1 MAPKWIFGFL
11 PTLGLK
17 NGFRSELSRQNR
29 ERREAEEVN
38 AELQKSFIRHA
49 TEVMQEYTR
58 ETMRGKTQ
66 KAGNQV
72 APPLVRK

>member
-1 MAPKWIFGFL
+1 MLASFPPWDWD
-11 PTLGLK
+11 
-17 NGFRSELSRQNR
+17 GFRSEQNRQNR
-29 ERREAEEVN
+29 EEETEEVN

-49 TEVMQEYTR
+49 TEVMQNTP

-72 APPLVRK
+72 APPFVKKWFIL